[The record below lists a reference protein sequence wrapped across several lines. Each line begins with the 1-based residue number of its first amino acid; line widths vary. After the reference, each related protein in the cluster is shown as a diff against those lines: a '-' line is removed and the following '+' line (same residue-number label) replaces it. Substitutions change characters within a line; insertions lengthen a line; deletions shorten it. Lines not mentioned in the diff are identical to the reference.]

1 MKTTSYLSVLKRAFA
16 IIKSHKGKILFGI
29 LLSLSGT
36 VFSLCSSYT
45 LRILIDDI
53 LIQKRIEWLWPIQ
66 FIFIAF
72 VLLDCTFDV
81 LRTFLFNTIA
91 KKSLQDIRSKLFEKI
106 LHVKYSLVK
115 QLNIADLI
123 NKIQY
128 GVDGVA
134 SILTGGIPLIFSSVI
149 TIVMT
154 LSLMAYIDWRL
165 TLISLPIYPLLIL
178 ANKFLNGKLSQ
189 AYRTDY
195 RNRSDVS
202 TDVEQVVKCIDTIR
216 THNLH
221 NKLTREFETHVQSLQ
236 GTSVYIQILYVLM
249 RKMSW
254 TFIMVPYQAILYGI
268 GGMWFIKNGNPTIG
282 TLLLFAN
289 FTNFLIQP
297 VMTMINIGQDIARA
311 RSGFEQIDE
320 VMSMQE
326 DAERSISP
334 CKTANAVVEVE
345 NLTFRYDD
353 AENNILQ
360 NLTATIQPCKTTVL
374 WGPSGSGKS
383 TLLKIIAQLLQP
395 SHRDSVRCSTEVV
408 YFPQNPV
415 LFNKTVRENFLLV
428 NEQMTE
434 KRMWEL
440 LEMTGLKERLTETEE
455 GLDFTIK
462 NTEQFSGGEHRR
474 LCLAV
479 FLATDK
485 AVLLLDEPTAS
496 LDKENAQMI
505 ADVITALSKT
515 NLTVVVSTHDELL
528 KERGNVIIA
537 L

>member
-29 LLSLSGT
+29 LLSLIGT

-216 THNLH
+216 THN
-221 NKLTREFETHVQSLQ
+221 
-236 GTSVYIQILYVLM
+236 
-249 RKMSW
+249 
-254 TFIMVPYQAILYGI
+254 
-268 GGMWFIKNGNPTIG
+268 
-282 TLLLFAN
+282 
-289 FTNFLIQP
+289 
-297 VMTMINIGQDIARA
+297 
-311 RSGFEQIDE
+311 
-320 VMSMQE
+320 
-326 DAERSISP
+326 
-334 CKTANAVVEVE
+334 
-345 NLTFRYDD
+345 
-353 AENNILQ
+353 
-360 NLTATIQPCKTTVL
+360 
-374 WGPSGSGKS
+374 
-383 TLLKIIAQLLQP
+383 
-395 SHRDSVRCSTEVV
+395 
-408 YFPQNPV
+408 
-415 LFNKTVRENFLLV
+415 
-428 NEQMTE
+428 
-434 KRMWEL
+434 
-440 LEMTGLKERLTETEE
+440 
-455 GLDFTIK
+455 
-462 NTEQFSGGEHRR
+462 
-474 LCLAV
+474 
-479 FLATDK
+479 
-485 AVLLLDEPTAS
+485 
-496 LDKENAQMI
+496 
-505 ADVITALSKT
+505 
-515 NLTVVVSTHDELL
+515 
-528 KERGNVIIA
+528 
-537 L
+537 